1 MNGRSRRGG
10 GALAT
15 PGTYQATLHLEKD
28 GNVTKLDGPISFEVK
43 PIREGVL
50 KGAGYAEYNAFR
62 TDLTSFIQQ
71 ISEVQDKFDQSKKKL
86 KALST
91 AVDRSK
97 LSPGSL
103 EPKIAD
109 LKVAIASVD
118 FMLEGSPSKEEI
130 GERNPS
136 GVQRY
141 LYNAFDGMGHSY
153 GPTALHKKSLEI
165 AKSMLVKVETEVDKI
180 VNSMIPKIEE
190 ALKVAD
196 APYISN

>member
-1 MNGRSRRGG
+1 M
-10 GALAT
+10 
-15 PGTYQATLHLEKD
+15 
-28 GNVTKLDGPISFEVK
+28 
-43 PIREGVL
+43 
-50 KGAGYAEYNAFR
+50 
-62 TDLTSFIQQ
+62 
-71 ISEVQDKFDQSKKKL
+71 KFKINLIKARKL

-141 LYNAFDGMGHSY
+141 LYNVDGMGHSY

-190 ALKVAD
+190 ALK
-196 APYISN
+196 